1 MVAER
6 LRTGLGRHLRRNSG
20 IGAGVLPARRS
31 VETTRRR
38 MLADQ
43 NSFEAFYAST
53 YRRVIGQVFALLGDL
68 HDAEDATQDAFAK
81 ASFHWKRIS
90 AYDAPEAWV
99 RRVAFNQ
106 AYNTAR
112 RAKRGLVALAR
123 HGPPEH
129 VPAVSSDRVDVHRAM
144 RRLRPRHREVLVLHY
159 VAELPL
165 DEVARELRLPL
176 GTVKSRLNRARRA
189 LAEQLG
195 DEREGFP
202 NA

>member
-1 MVAER
+1 
-6 LRTGLGRHLRRNSG
+6 
-20 IGAGVLPARRS
+20 
-31 VETTRRR
+31 

-144 RRLRPRHREVLVLHY
+144 RRLR
-159 VAELPL
+159 
-165 DEVARELRLPL
+165 L

-195 DEREGFP
+195 DEREGVP